1 MVNTLISILA
11 ATLLFTGG
19 APANDPDAASA
30 ILTPG
35 SKISLLQNRAAAIP
49 AGRYVGTIPC
59 ADCEGIKMELTLKD
73 TQGNQS
79 RSFNLKQTYLG
90 KTGSN
95 ATTEISGIWF
105 VATGNKQNPKA
116 VVLQLI
122 PSSGLYDP
130 SYFMLVNKTQL
141 QMLDQEQNEINSKL
155 NYTLRKQ

>member
-1 MVNTLISILA
+1 MLNTLISVLT
-11 ATLLFTGG
+11 ATVLFTGG
-19 APANDPDAASA
+19 APVPDSHATAAAVPVVSSQTKA
-30 ILTPG
+30 G
-35 SKISLLQNRAAAIP
+35 AIP

-105 VATGNKQNPKA
+105 VATGNKQDPKA

-141 QMLDQEQNEINSKL
+141 RMLDQEQNEINSKL